1 MIILSEVMKT
11 QNDKHCVSFFFL
23 FVDVSFDMCPSYEM
37 PIKGHEI
44 IKDKQL
50 STSIE
55 EEIGICASV
64 KKEYCNQ
71 KGQVMSGAE
80 QRKNYKKE

>member
-1 MIILSEVMKT
+1 MTNIMYL
-11 QNDKHCVSFFFL
+11 FFFL

-64 KKEYCNQ
+64 KREYCNQ